1 MNRPNRKLIFFF
13 IHFLLKK
20 KLPPSQDCNIICTI
34 TNETWCWL
42 KTFYERQEKKIFL
55 HLDARIFS
63 FIIIIKRY
71 KLVGNQNIY
80 NTEIDKHR
88 KTNNDRT
95 NSDDNNITR
104 LIKISF
110 RSLHT
115 LLCVSCTC
123 TRCERLSHFRKLGY
137 IVSCKYVHSFL

>member
-1 MNRPNRKLIFFF
+1 MPAS
-13 IHFLLKK
+13 FL
-20 KLPPSQDCNIICTI
+20 
-34 TNETWCWL
+34 
-42 KTFYERQEKKIFL
+42 FL
-55 HLDARIFS
+55 
-63 FIIIIKRY
+63 IIIKRY

-104 LIKISF
+104 MIKISF

-123 TRCERLSHFRKLGY
+123 TMCERLSHFRKLGY
-137 IVSCKYVHSFL
+137 RKL